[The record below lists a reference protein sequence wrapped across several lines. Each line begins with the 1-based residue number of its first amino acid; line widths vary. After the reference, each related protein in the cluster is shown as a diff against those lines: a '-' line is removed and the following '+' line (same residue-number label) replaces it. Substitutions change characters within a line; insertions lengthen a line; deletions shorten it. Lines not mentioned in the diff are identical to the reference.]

1 MSLFKLRKSGGLREF
16 ELSMAGLKLGL
27 RALQLYGGDTEL
39 LTAMANIVGLSGQT
53 CAIVQDAGH
62 VEAVT
67 KAAVRAGVLV
77 EVEVA
82 NFTSLPYERDS
93 FDLVI
98 IKDLLGQ
105 MRQNDRVL
113 SLQQVSRVLRPGGRC
128 LVIEPS
134 ARGGL
139 GALFSKRTLDPH
151 YSVGGAKLALKAE
164 GFLGVR
170 VLADRDGTR
179 FTEGMKTT
187 ERTGF

>member
-1 MSLFKLRKSGGLREF
+1 MSLFKLRKSGGPREL
-16 ELSMAGLKLGL
+16 ELSMAGLKLGS
-27 RALQLYGGDTEL
+27 RVLQLDGGDTEL
-39 LTAMANIVGLSGQT
+39 LTAMASVVGLSGHT
-53 CAIVQDAGH
+53 CVVVQDAGD
-62 VEAVT
+62 VEGVT
-67 KAAVRAGVLV
+67 KAAVRAGVLI

-82 NFTSLPYERDS
+82 NFTSLPYETET
-93 FDLVI
+93 FDLVV

-113 SLQQVSRVLRPGGRC
+113 SVQQVNRVLRPGGRC

-134 ARGGL
+134 TRGGL

-151 YSVGGAKLALKAE
+151 YSVGGAEVTLKAE

-170 VLADRDGTR
+170 ILADRDGTR
-179 FTEGMKTT
+179 FTEGMKLT

>member
-1 MSLFKLRKSGGLREF
+1 MSLFKLRKSGGALEL
-16 ELSMAGLKLGL
+16 ELSMAGLKLGS
-27 RALQLYGGDTEL
+27 RVLQLHGGGTEL
-39 LTAMANIVGLSGQT
+39 LTAMASVVGLSGQT
-53 CAIVQDAGH
+53 CAVVQDAAD
-62 VEAVT
+62 VEGIT
-67 KAAVRAGVLV
+67 KAAVRAGVLIEV
-77 EVEVA
+77 EVE

-93 FDLVI
+93 FDLVVI
-98 IKDLLGQ
+98 NYPLGQ

-139 GALFSKRTLDPH
+139 GALFSKRTLDPY
-151 YSVGGAKLALKAE
+151 YSVGGAELALKAE

-170 VLADRDGTR
+170 ILADRDGVR